1 MSEIQFNEENN
12 LDSSFTSRTILGA
25 PTSPKMVKALLKT
38 GIVKNEKHAGY
49 LLLGIA
55 IVCFI
60 LAIYIS
66 YAFLFVNKAPK
77 KLTPEQEQQRQDFLN
92 RVNQNRPQ

>member
-38 GIVKNEKHAGY
+38 GIVKNEKTAGY
-49 LLLGIA
+49 LLLGFA
-55 IVCFI
+55 IVCLI
-60 LAIYIS
+60 LALYIS
-66 YAFLFVNKAPK
+66 YAFLYAKNAPK
-77 KLTPEQEQQRQDFLN
+77 KLTPEQEQQRQDFLD
-92 RVNQNRPQ
+92 RTNQGVPR

>member
-25 PTSPKMVKALLKT
+25 PASPKMVKALLKT

-55 IVCFI
+55 VVCFI

-66 YAFLFVNKAPK
+66 YTFLFAKNAPK
-77 KLTPEQEQQRQDFLN
+77 KLTPEQEQQRKEFMD
-92 RVNQNRPQ
+92 RINQNRTQ